1 MVPCE
6 FVLALLL
13 EVTMATTAQSIIQRA
28 VETLQDADSVRW
40 SIAELVRYLNDGQRE
55 VIVFRPDSMSTNATV
70 TCISGTK
77 QSLPTNGVK
86 LISVIRNSAAS
97 STKKAVRMVNRELLD
112 VQSPG
117 WHDSTSSVNIVHFMY
132 DPRDP
137 KKFYVY
143 PPATTAAQI
152 DIVYTAYPV
161 DITEPAVGSLYT
173 AVTGS
178 ISLPDIYAN
187 ALCDYILYRA
197 FTKDAEYAGNA
208 TRAAGHYSVFANA
221 LGVEIK
227 GTVGVAPVPAGG
239 GAVAT

>member
-1 MVPCE
+1 
-6 FVLALLL
+6 
-13 EVTMATTAQSIIQRA
+13 MATTAQSIIQRA

-152 DIVYTAYPV
+152 DIV
-161 DITEPAVGSLYT
+161 
-173 AVTGS
+173 
-178 ISLPDIYAN
+178 
-187 ALCDYILYRA
+187 
-197 FTKDAEYAGNA
+197 
-208 TRAAGHYSVFANA
+208 
-221 LGVEIK
+221 
-227 GTVGVAPVPAGG
+227 
-239 GAVAT
+239 